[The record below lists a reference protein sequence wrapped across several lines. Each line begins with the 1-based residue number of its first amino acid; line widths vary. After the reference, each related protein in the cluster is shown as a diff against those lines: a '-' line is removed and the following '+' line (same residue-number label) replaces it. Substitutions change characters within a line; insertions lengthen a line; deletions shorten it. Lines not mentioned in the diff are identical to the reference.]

1 MNKTCEKKTFKL
13 VILIALVV
21 ACAATFIFG
30 TFRVVNAAGG
40 DNTPS
45 VPESSMMTLRS
56 GYAESGSVVLNATVS
71 PVGAEAAGLTW
82 SAAWKNPS
90 STFAASNAD
99 PTKFVRLTPNG
110 TSCTVELI
118 APFGEQIVITV
129 ASNADPNVKASCTVD
144 YLQKIT
150 SQKMEFSEGSMG
162 TYNKFEAG
170 KTVPLFPLSS
180 SGDVVEYYQSS
191 ISVITTMDQNYTLS
205 CSSEGTVRVKM
216 TDAFRAIAENYLDLV
231 EETSEV
237 SIADFT
243 LGDVFNLCGAGKL
256 VPTSSTESID
266 YAKWNAFHQAL
277 CELGDVASL
286 QIEVTMV
293 TEYGT
298 QVFNYNVVI
307 LTDSVEWYV
316 TDVALDQSSIIF

>member
-13 VILIALVV
+13 VILIALVIVCV
-21 ACAATFIFG
+21 ATLAFG
-30 TFRVVNAAGG
+30 TYSVVNAAGD

-45 VPESSMMTLRS
+45 EPESSMMTLRS

-90 STFAASNAD
+90 STFAKANVD
-99 PTKFVRLTPNG
+99 LTKFVRLTPNG
-110 TSCTVELI
+110 TSCTVELV

-129 ASNADPNVKASCTVD
+129 ASNVDPNVKASCTVD

-150 SQKMEFSEGSMG
+150 GQKLEFSEGFMG
-162 TYNKFEAG
+162 THNKFEAG
-170 KTVPLFPLSS
+170 KTVPLCSLSS

-191 ISVITTMDQNYTLS
+191 ISVLTTMDQNYTLS
-205 CSSEGTVRVKM
+205 CSSVGTVRVKM
-216 TDAFRAIAENYLDLV
+216 TDAFRAIAANYLDLV
-231 EETSEV
+231 EETREV

-243 LGDVFNLCGAGKL
+243 LGDVFNLCGVGKL
-256 VPTSSTESID
+256 VPTSSAESID
-266 YAKWNAFHQAL
+266 FAKWNAFHQAL
-277 CELGDVASL
+277 CDLGDSASL
-286 QIEVTMV
+286 EIEVTMV
-293 TEYGT
+293 TEFGT

-307 LTDSVEWYV
+307 ITDEIEWFV

>member
-1 MNKTCEKKTFKL
+1 MNKACEKKTLKL

-21 ACAATFIFG
+21 ACVATLAFG
-30 TFRVVNAAGG
+30 TFSVVNAAG
-40 DNTPS
+40 DENTPS
-45 VPESSMMTLRS
+45 EPESSMMTLRS

-99 PTKFVRLTPNG
+99 PTEFVRLTPNG
-110 TSCTVELI
+110 TSCTVELV

-129 ASNADPNVKASCTVD
+129 ASNADPDVKASCTVD

-150 SQKMEFSEGSMG
+150 GQKLQFSDGSFG
-162 TYNKFEAG
+162 TFNKFSSG
-170 KTVPLFPLSS
+170 SSVPLYPLIS

-191 ISVITTMDQNYTLS
+191 ISVLTSMDENYTLS

-216 TDAFRAIAENYLDLV
+216 TDAFRAIAANYLDLV

-243 LGDVFNLCGAGKL
+243 LGDVFNLCGVGKL
-256 VPTSSTESID
+256 VPTSSAESID

-277 CELGDVASL
+277 CDLGDVASL

-293 TEYGT
+293 TEFGT
-298 QVFNYNVVI
+298 EVFDYNVVI
-307 LTDSVEWYV
+307 ITDEIEWFV

>member
-1 MNKTCEKKTFKL
+1 MNKACEKKTFKL

-21 ACAATFIFG
+21 ACVATLAFG
-30 TFRVVNAAGG
+30 TFSVVNAAGG

-45 VPESSMMTLRS
+45 EPESSMMTLRS

-82 SAAWKNPS
+82 SAAWKNTS
-90 STFAASNAD
+90 STFAKAND
-99 PTKFVRLTPNG
+99 DLTKFVRLTPNG
-110 TSCTVELI
+110 TSCTVELV

-129 ASNADPNVKASCTVD
+129 ASNVDPNVKASCTVD

-150 SQKMEFSEGSMG
+150 GQRLEFSHGYMSNPSAKPGVSFAIM
-162 TYNKFEAG
+162 
-170 KTVPLFPLSS
+170 PLLNDV
-180 SGDVVEYYQSS
+180 DVVEYYQSS
-191 ISVITTMDQNYTLS
+191 ISVLTSMDQNYTLS

-216 TDAFRAIAENYLDLV
+216 TDAFRAIAANYLDLV

-243 LGDVFNLCGAGKL
+243 LGDVFNLCGVGKL
-256 VPTSSTESID
+256 VPTSSAESID

-277 CELGDVASL
+277 CDLGDSHSL

-293 TEYGT
+293 TEFGT
-298 QVFNYNVVI
+298 QVFDYNIVI
-307 LTDSVEWYV
+307 VADLIEWFV

>member
-1 MNKTCEKKTFKL
+1 MNKACEKKTLKL

-21 ACAATFIFG
+21 ACVATLAFG
-30 TFRVVNAAGG
+30 TYSVVNAAGD

-45 VPESSMMTLRS
+45 EPESSMMTLRS

-110 TSCTVELI
+110 TSCTVELV

-150 SQKMEFSEGSMG
+150 GQQLEFSHGYISNPSAKPGVTFAM
-162 TYNKFEAG
+162 
-170 KTVPLFPLSS
+170 FPLNNDV
-180 SGDVVEYYQSS
+180 DVVELYQSS
-191 ISVITTMDQNYTLS
+191 ISVLTSFDENYTLS

-216 TDAFRAIAENYLDLV
+216 TDAFRAIAANYLDLV

-256 VPTSSTESID
+256 VPTTSGESID

-277 CELGDVASL
+277 CDLGDADSL

-293 TEYGT
+293 TEFGT
-298 QVFNYNVVI
+298 QVFDYNVVI
-307 LTDSVEWYV
+307 ITDLIEWFV